1 MDFVPHEK
9 TLCNFKGLRGEKNCL
24 IIVKLG
30 GLITS
35 TVN

>member
-1 MDFVPHEK
+1 MDFISNK
-9 TLCNFKGLRGEKNCL
+9 GLGNFKGFRGEKNCL